1 MSAPDYA
8 ALSEHFCLRESV
20 LENLY
25 DEYLLEVEAF
35 DLDIEFFD
43 YLVEE
48 CAQYAYLN
56 AALQGGDAVDCLEA
70 YDNVYDLLTEESN
83 DG

>member
-8 ALSEHFCLRESV
+8 ALSEHFGFRESV

-35 DLDIEFFD
+35 GLDIEFFD
-43 YLVEE
+43 FLVEE

-70 YDNVYDLLTEESN
+70 YDNVYDALTEESN

>member
-8 ALSEHFCLRESV
+8 ALSEHFRLRESV

-25 DEYLLEVEAF
+25 EEYLLEVEAF

-43 YLVEE
+43 FLVEE
-48 CAQYAYLN
+48 CAQYAYMN
-56 AALQGGDAVDCLEA
+56 VALQGGDAVDCLES
-70 YDNVYDLLTEESN
+70 YDYVYDLLGEESN